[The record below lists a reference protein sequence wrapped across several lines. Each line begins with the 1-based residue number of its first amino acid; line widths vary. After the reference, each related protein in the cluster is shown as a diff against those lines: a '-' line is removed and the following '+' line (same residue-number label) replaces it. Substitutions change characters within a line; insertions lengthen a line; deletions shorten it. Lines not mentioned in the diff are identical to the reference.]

1 MREFEYDEF
10 AMYLTS
16 VAMSFDKEIKAAQID
31 IYFEVLKDEFENL
44 EEFKRASLRLLKT
57 WEYSYMPKPAHFIN
71 SGKEFDEIDLE
82 IIAKKASNVFVE
94 AIESV
99 GRYSIPEFEDKI
111 ISQVIEMLGGWVECC
126 NIPSY
131 DKLNWLKKDFENVYK
146 QVAEKGIT
154 KEVKLLAATDN
165 PVTKKISCDYKHPKI
180 KVANNLLP
188 ANSTLKNLK
197 LAYKTF

>member
-126 NIPSY
+126 NISSY
-131 DKLNWLKKDFENVYK
+131 DKLSWLKRDFEKVYK

-165 PVTKKISCDYKHPKI
+165 PVTKKISCNYKTPKI